1 MAKFQKKTVV
11 EVVHDAPDEAT
22 ESSASIER
30 DRIAERAY
38 ELYISRGRQDGREL
52 EDWLAA
58 ERELTAHGRDKTRS
72 SRRAIGSEHLAAKR
86 HVAFRYEQ
94 ALRRRLVGNSQRQNL
109 RHEWADLS
117 RWKVDDRNDELT
129 YELGRLVVSSQLR

>member
-11 EVVHDAPDEAT
+11 EVERDAPDEAT

-38 ELYISRGRQDGREL
+38 ELYIRRQDGREL

-58 ERELTAHGRDKTRS
+58 ERELTTHGREKDTK
-72 SRRAIGSEHLAAKR
+72 
-86 HVAFRYEQ
+86 
-94 ALRRRLVGNSQRQNL
+94 
-109 RHEWADLS
+109 
-117 RWKVDDRNDELT
+117 
-129 YELGRLVVSSQLR
+129 

>member
-11 EVVHDAPDEAT
+11 EVERDAPDEAT

-58 ERELTAHGRDKTRS
+58 ERELTTHGREKDTK
-72 SRRAIGSEHLAAKR
+72 
-86 HVAFRYEQ
+86 
-94 ALRRRLVGNSQRQNL
+94 
-109 RHEWADLS
+109 
-117 RWKVDDRNDELT
+117 
-129 YELGRLVVSSQLR
+129 